1 MHLVILVEDRS
12 TEAALSTLVPKIVP
26 GCTFQLHPHQGK
38 SDLIGRL
45 PAKLK
50 GYAKSLPKDWRIIVV
65 IDQDRS
71 DCVALKKQILAM
83 GERAKLPSSLLC
95 RIAVEELEAWFLGD
109 PAAIATAYPGVR
121 RDFGAKKR
129 FRDPDAIQGGTW
141 EALEYLLK
149 EAGHFPSG
157 LTKIAAARTIAAHM
171 TVDANVSRSFQVFR
185 EGLRRLM
192 AEGGKSLP
200 DPPDRRR

>member
-38 SDLIGRL
+38 SDLIERL
-45 PAKLK
+45 PGKLT
-50 GYAKSLPKDWRIIVV
+50 GYAKWLPEDSRIIVV

-71 DCVALKKQILAM
+71 DCVALKRQILAM
-83 GERAKLPSSLLC
+83 GERAKLPSALLC

-109 PAAIATAYPGVR
+109 PAAVATAYPGVPR
-121 RDFGAKKR
+121 EFGAKKR
-129 FRDPDAIQGGTW
+129 FRDPDAIPGGTW
-141 EALEYLLK
+141 EALEHLLK

-157 LTKIAAARTIAAHM
+157 LAKIAAARAISAHM
-171 TVDANVSRSFQVFR
+171 TVDANASRSFQVFR
-185 EGLRRLM
+185 EGLRRLA
-192 AEGGKSLP
+192 AEGSKSLP
-200 DPPDRRR
+200 ESPGGRR